1 MALNHRL
8 INQYI
13 GIIAPAQDKSPMN
26 MSLLC
31 CSFNIHEG
39 IVWEQQRGGGGG
51 GGTAE
56 DGLKVMQHG
65 GGGREGE
72 GMSLCS
78 FHLQPGAHTRVR
90 GGGRGGRGCMFH
102 SDDITAWIGSR
113 GPFP

>member
-13 GIIAPAQDKSPMN
+13 GNIAPAQDKSPMN

-31 CSFNIHEG
+31 SSFNIHEG
-39 IVWEQQRGGGGG
+39 IVREQQRGGDGGG
-51 GGTAE
+51 FTAE

-65 GGGREGE
+65 AGGGG

-78 FHLQPGAHTRVR
+78 FHLQPGAHTCVRGVR
-90 GGGRGGRGCMFH
+90 GGGRGRMFH
-102 SDDITAWIGSR
+102 SDDITAG
-113 GPFP
+113 

>member
-31 CSFNIHEG
+31 SSFNIHEG
-39 IVWEQQRGGGGG
+39 IVREQQRGG

-65 GGGREGE
+65 AVGGE
-72 GMSLCS
+72 
-78 FHLQPGAHTRVR
+78 A
-90 GGGRGGRGCMFH
+90 
-102 SDDITAWIGSR
+102 
-113 GPFP
+113 

>member
-31 CSFNIHEG
+31 SSFNIHEE
-39 IVWEQQRGGGGG
+39 IVREQQRGGGGG

-65 GGGREGE
+65 AGGVGRHESVFISPPAG
-72 GMSLCS
+72 S
-78 FHLQPGAHTRVR
+78 AHTRAGGRVK
-90 GGGRGGRGCMFH
+90 GGGRGRMFH
-102 SDDITAWIGSR
+102 SDDITAG
-113 GPFP
+113 

>member
-31 CSFNIHEG
+31 SSFNIHEG
-39 IVWEQQRGGGGG
+39 IVREQRCGGGGG
-51 GGTAE
+51 GSGGTAE

-65 GGGREGE
+65 AGGGE
-72 GMSLCS
+72 
-78 FHLQPGAHTRVR
+78 A
-90 GGGRGGRGCMFH
+90 
-102 SDDITAWIGSR
+102 
-113 GPFP
+113 